1 VHVLSVSSLKG
12 GVGKTTVAL
21 GLASAAFARGLR
33 TLVVDLDPQCDAT
46 TGLGAIGDFR
56 ETSADVLQSPRH
68 NVVHRSIVSSSW
80 AKVHS
85 GNIDVMIGSP
95 RVLMFDT
102 PQPTLKDVWKLE
114 EALARVE
121 KQYDLVIIDTP
132 PSINGLTRT
141 AWVSSDRVLVV
152 TEPSFFSV
160 VASDRAMKALD
171 EIARHINKRLKP
183 VGVLVNRFQPQSQEH
198 QFRLNEL
205 GEMFGSA
212 LLPVRLE
219 ERAAMQQAQGAARPI
234 HAWPGETAA
243 DLAKQFDSVLD
254 LVWASFNNQKGSA
267 AFAQTDLGTNEP
279 APNDIGRDSR
289 GGRATGNA
297 RTDRQAAKD
306 AKRAAKAE
314 KKIKSGK
321 YGPHRGEDGSGIV
334 SLESFENQFSSY
346 FEDEN

>member
-1 VHVLSVSSLKG
+1 MHVLSVSSLKG

-56 ETSADVLQSPRH
+56 ETCADVLQSPRH

-80 AKVHS
+80 AKVHA

-102 PQPTLKDVWKLE
+102 PQPTLSDVWKLE
-114 EALARVE
+114 EALAKVE

-141 AWVSSDRVLVV
+141 AWVSSDRVLIV

-160 VASDRAMKALD
+160 VASDRAMKAID
-171 EIARHINKRLKP
+171 EIAKNINKRLKP
-183 VGVLVNRFQPQSQEH
+183 VGVIVNRFQPQSQEH

-205 GEMFGSA
+205 GEMFGSR

-234 HAWPGETAA
+234 HSWPGETAA
-243 DLAKQFDSVLD
+243 ALAGQFDQVLD
-254 LVWASFNNQKGSA
+254 IALASLTGQRLADAIAPAHIAPS
-267 AFAQTDLGTNEP
+267 EP
-279 APNDIGRDSR
+279 APTDIG
-289 GGRATGNA
+289 GG
-297 RTDRQAAKD
+297 RTDRKAAKKSSKGEKS
-306 AKRAAKAE
+306 AKRGKNE
-314 KKIKSGK
+314 K
-321 YGPHRGEDGSGIV
+321 YGPHRGQDGTGIV
-334 SLESFENQFSSY
+334 SLESFENQFVS
-346 FEDEN
+346 FLDNDEN